1 METQENSP
9 LLSIHNL
16 TMSFVHDGQ
25 KNTVLQD
32 ISLEVGKG
40 EVLGIVGESG
50 SGKTLLS
57 LATMQLLPNGAQID
71 KGQIL
76 FRNNGLTDML
86 KCDEKKLQKIRGRDI
101 SIIFQEPMSSLNPTH
116 KCGRQVEEIIRQHHP
131 HKSQASIKQEV
142 LSLFQKVKLPDIER
156 LYDSYIHQLSGGQL
170 QRIMI
175 AMAIANKPSLIIAD
189 EPTTALDVTVQQSI
203 IELLIDLKNESGCS
217 IIFISHDLG
226 VIKKIA
232 DRVVVLQKGILVEQ
246 GFTYQVFHEPKHL
259 YTKGLIACRPPLGH
273 RMKKLPTV
281 RDFITTPEEDQA
293 QMLANM
299 RMSKDEYI
307 IKSEKVAQSKVL
319 LKATNICKYFPAKK
333 SFFGKVLQ
341 YTKAVDNVSFEI
353 RQGETLGLVGESGC
367 GKSTLGRTILKLID
381 PTSGKVEFNGQDVF
395 SMGSS
400 DLKKMRKDFQIIF
413 QDPYSS
419 LNPKM
424 KIGDAV
430 MEPMTIQN
438 IFNTQ
443 AQRKDKVIE
452 LLEIVGMNADHYG
465 RYPHQFSGGQR
476 QRINIARTLSLNPKF
491 IVCDESVSALDVSV
505 QAQVLNLL
513 SDLKKKFGL
522 SYLFISHDISVIKH
536 ISDNVIVMKNGVIV
550 EKGDAESIYHN
561 PKQEYTQRLIEAVPK

>member
-1 METQENSP
+1 MEAQDNTP

-16 TMSFVHDGQ
+16 TMSFSHEGH
-25 KNTVLQD
+25 KNMVLQN

-57 LATMQLLPNGAQID
+57 LATMQLLPNGAHID

-76 FRNNGLTDML
+76 FRRNGLTDIL
-86 KCDEKKLQKIRGRDI
+86 RCDEKKLQYIRGREI
-101 SIIFQEPMSSLNPTH
+101 SMIFQEPMSSLNPTH

-131 HKSQASIKQEV
+131 SKSQETIKNEV
-142 LSLFQKVKLPDIER
+142 LLLFQKVKLPDIDR

-175 AMAIANKPSLIIAD
+175 AIAIANKPSLIIAD

-203 IELLIDLKNESGCS
+203 IELLIDLKNEFGCS

-232 DRVVVLQKGILVEQ
+232 DRIVVLQKGILVEQ
-246 GFTYQVFHEPKHL
+246 GSTHQVFHQPTHL
-259 YTKGLIACRPPLGH
+259 YTKGLIACRPPLDH
-273 RMKKLPTV
+273 RMKRLPTV
-281 RDFITTPEEDQA
+281 RDFISTPEEDQA
-293 QMLANM
+293 QMLSNM
-299 RMSKDEYI
+299 RMSKEEYI
-307 IKSEKVAQSKVL
+307 AKTKVIEQSKVL
-319 LKATNICKYFPAKK
+319 LKATNICKFFPSKK
-333 SFFGKVLQ
+333 NFFGKVLQ

-353 RQGETLGLVGESGC
+353 REGETLGLVGESGC

-381 PTSGKVEFNGQDVF
+381 PTSGTVEFNGRDVF
-395 SMGSS
+395 SMENH

-424 KIGDAV
+424 KIGEAV
-430 MEPMTIQN
+430 MEPMTIHN
-438 IFNTQ
+438 ILETR
-443 AQRKDKVIE
+443 AQRKAKVIE
-452 LLEIVGMNADHYG
+452 LLEIVGMSADHYG

-513 SDLKKKFGL
+513 SDLKMKFGL

-536 ISDNVIVMKNGVIV
+536 ISDNVIVMKSGVIV
-550 EKGDAESIYHN
+550 EQGDAESIYHN
-561 PKQEYTQRLIEAVPK
+561 PQQEYTQRLIEAVPK